1 MPLCLSGALC
11 LAVALF
17 IGNCYAEQ
25 DLSSDWQQ
33 QVRELA
39 ADRELDAA
47 LATVDQRLQQF
58 PEDLEA
64 RGWRARILA
73 WKGRWPEA
81 ESEYRLV
88 LQSAPSDLDILTALA
103 DVLFWQ
109 QKNREALQVLDSALS
124 LSPSNPE
131 VLSRRGRVLLILGRT
146 SEARA
151 EFRQVL
157 AQDPQNPQARR
168 NLNGIEITRY
178 ELRIG
183 EDVDTFNF
191 TDAALAHSLT
201 LKSRWSRRW
210 STIFAAGTYQR
221 FGETATKGT
230 ASATYRITGDDWIT
244 AGAADAADHGIIPRR
259 EAFFEYGHGFRIRN
273 PFFRALETSY
283 QQHWFWYRGAHVLT
297 VGVSEL
303 LYFPHDWTWSVT
315 VNGARSG
322 FSGSGVEWVPS
333 GATKLGFPLPYRFSG
348 NLGFAVGS
356 ENFAQIDQIGRFSAR
371 TYVGGLRFRVGSK
384 QDVSGYIASQERS
397 QGRSQNSYGV
407 SYGIHF

>member
-1 MPLCLSGALC
+1 MQICWGGALY
-11 LAVALF
+11 VAMLLLVS
-17 IGNCYAEQ
+17 NCNAQQ

-33 QVRELA
+33 QVRELIA
-39 ADRELDAA
+39 TRKLDTA
-47 LATVDQRLQQF
+47 LAAVDQRLQQS
-58 PEDLEA
+58 PGDLEA
-64 RGWRARILA
+64 RGWRGRILA
-73 WKGRWPEA
+73 WKGHWQEA
-81 ESEYRLV
+81 ESEYQVV
-88 LQSAPSDLDILTALA
+88 LESAPSDLDMLTALA
-103 DVLFWQ
+103 DVLLWQ
-109 QKNREALQVLDSALS
+109 GKNLEALHVLDRARQ
-124 LSPSNPE
+124 LSPSDPE

-151 EFRQVL
+151 EFRQIL
-157 AQDPQNPQARR
+157 AQDPQNPEARR

-191 TDAALAHSLT
+191 TDAALAHSVA
-201 LKSRWSRRW
+201 LKSRWSGRW

-230 ASATYRITGDDWIT
+230 VSATYQMTGKDWIT
-244 AGAADAADHGIIPRR
+244 AGAADAADHGIIPRH

-273 PFFRALETSY
+273 PFFRAVETSY

-322 FSGSGVEWVPS
+322 FSASGVEWVPS

-371 TYVGGLRFRVGSK
+371 TYAGGLRFRVGSK

-397 QGRSQNSYGV
+397 QSRSQNSYGV